1 MRVLFTALAAYG
13 HVHPLLPLAVAAR
26 EQGHEVAFA
35 TGRVMHDPLRAAGFE
50 PIDAGASISEAGAEA
65 ARDLFGTELGE
76 LSPEQLPAVGAAAF
90 GTVLPRRFLADL
102 EPVLARFEPDLVVFE
117 AATGGAELAARRA
130 GVPAVAHGVG
140 PAVDKGFEE
149 HREQLAAVA
158 AEVGLPVG
166 KAAPYLDIY
175 PPSLQ
180 DPAFRSRPERIEMR
194 PRAFAEAGELPE
206 PVLRRNRELGRNRQL
221 VYLTFG
227 TGFGTAETLRRG
239 IDALAPLEADVLVA
253 AGPAVDV
260 AQLGDVPG
268 NVLVERWVP
277 QARLMPHIDLLVH
290 HGGSGT
296 TLGAL
301 SAGVPQL
308 VLPRGADQFVNAAAV
323 HDSGAGARLL
333 PDEAD
338 ASAIG
343 AAARSLLADD
353 RTRQL
358 AGRISA
364 EIAAMPAP
372 EELAGR
378 LPELARLS

>member
-1 MRVLFTALAAYG
+1 M
-13 HVHPLLPLAVAAR
+13 
-26 EQGHEVAFA
+26 
-35 TGRVMHDPLRAAGFE
+35 
-50 PIDAGASISEAGAEA
+50 
-65 ARDLFGTELGE
+65 
-76 LSPEQLPAVGAAAF
+76 
-90 GTVLPRRFLADL
+90 
-102 EPVLARFEPDLVVFE
+102 
-117 AATGGAELAARRA
+117 
-130 GVPAVAHGVG
+130 
-140 PAVDKGFEE
+140 
-149 HREQLAAVA
+149 
-158 AEVGLPVG
+158 
-166 KAAPYLDIY
+166 
-175 PPSLQ
+175 
-180 DPAFRSRPERIEMR
+180 
-194 PRAFAEAGELPE
+194 
-206 PVLRRNRELGRNRQL
+206 
-221 VYLTFG
+221 
-227 TGFGTAETLRRG
+227 
-239 IDALAPLEADVLVA
+239 LVA

-301 SAGVPQL
+301 STGVPQL

-343 AAARSLLADD
+343 AAARGLLADD
-353 RTRQL
+353 RTRQV